1 MPHKITHHY
10 NSVAGTAYYTCTC
23 ECSWTS
29 KTYPWS
35 KEGSALE
42 AQHHLEAEIEKLASL
57 ENPSMKMAS
66 EVNSVIKNCYIDKP
80 IKIDSDHLIIQ
91 DCHVVGGSEGI
102 TFERGSA
109 TNNEDAP
116 ISNPKNGEVSLA
128 DQVRAELISLVH
140 RDGYVR
146 GYLRCAECGCPF
158 TRMDTETNERQW
170 ADHMMS
176 NHPSLVTA
184 IIASLNINKNGDQQ

>member
-57 ENPSMKMAS
+57 ENSPMKMAS

-128 DQVRAELISLVH
+128 DQVRAELMSIA
-140 RDGYVR
+140 GY
-146 GYLRCAECGCPF
+146 RCAECNARFFGLREEPES
-158 TRMDTETNERQW
+158 RKRQW
-170 ADHMMS
+170 VNHMMS

-184 IIASLNINKNGDQQ
+184 IVASLNINKNGD